1 MGWPP
6 GRGRSPGGCPGLVV
20 RARVT
25 RAQSPLLWG
34 PPPSEPLL
42 TGADLPLRLEI
53 IQIPNS
59 MLGREVPGQAAVVV
73 QAAVELRLVF
83 GPKLLILL

>member
-1 MGWPP
+1 MAPWPWPVPRRLSRPRRPCPRDP
-6 GRGRSPGGCPGLVV
+6 GPVPPAVGS
-20 RARVT
+20 
-25 RAQSPLLWG
+25 
-34 PPPSEPLL
+34 PPSEPLL

-83 GPKLLILL
+83 GPKLAILL